1 MKCYICL
8 TAPKDD
14 NDVYVSTLEATL
26 ASARKNTSL
35 DIVALYDGSED
46 SKCYKLLKTFR
57 VEIIKHEFSHKRYL
71 EKIYPNEHIKRD
83 VKKEEFYHKL
93 SGTFMRLDIPFVEKK
108 EKYVLYVDI
117 DVIFLKDIVLDD
129 LPKPKFLAA
138 APEFDKNVSK
148 MKYFNAGILLLNIEG
163 MKEKCQQIF
172 SKIEK
177 YIPTKKG
184 LFDQGYLN
192 EFCFKDMELLPLIYN
207 WKPYW
212 GINDDAAIIHF
223 HGMKPL
229 GNNESSGFGMNDEAI
244 VTSLGGHSYDIGG
257 YIYYL
262 NKYFCLLKIDGSK
275 WLAIFIAH
283 IFEIFTGLSG
293 SNKTLELINK
303 LKYKVKKY
311 RHILIVSNIFLIMII
326 ICLLI
331 GD

>member
-8 TAPKDD
+8 TAPQDD

-46 SKCYKLLKTFR
+46 SKCYKLLKIFR
-57 VEIIKHEFSHKRYL
+57 VEVIKHEFSHKRYL
-71 EKIYPNEHIKRD
+71 EKIYPNEHVKRN
-83 VKKEEFYHKL
+83 VKKEDFYHKL

-117 DVIFLKDIVLDD
+117 DVIFLKDIALDD

-148 MKYFNAGILLLNIEG
+148 MRYFNAGILLLNIDG

-172 SKIEK
+172 SKMENC
-177 YIPTKKG
+177 IPTNKG

-212 GINDDAAIIHF
+212 GINDEAVIIHF

-229 GNNESSGFGMNDEAI
+229 GNNESSGFGMNDS
-244 VTSLGGHSYDIGG
+244 SLI
-257 YIYYL
+257 
-262 NKYFCLLKIDGSK
+262 
-275 WLAIFIAH
+275 
-283 IFEIFTGLSG
+283 TTLSG
-293 SNKTLELINK
+293 HIQDINGYVFLFK
-303 LKYKVKKY
+303 Q
-311 RHILIVSNIFLIMII
+311 IL
-326 ICLLI
+326 
-331 GD
+331 